1 MIIDSRCTAVAR
13 NFAHGFYNNQL
24 VVLEK
29 RGCGLACGPKP
40 VRVCGEITE
49 APKSRCKVR
58 VRLDESPPHQPKRR
72 TITILY
78 HEGWASP
85 CVIAPPCV
93 TLLREALVYC
103 SRISGAI
110 PRNFDQNR
118 WKIRWK
124 QLKNSWFFRK
134 IYKKC
139 EKVWRVF
146 AEIFSFEWC
155 KGVTIL

>member
-24 VVLEK
+24 VVLQK
-29 RGCGLACGPKP
+29 RGCGLACCPKP

-49 APKSRCKVR
+49 APKSSCKVR

-93 TLLREALVYC
+93 TLLREALVYFLT
-103 SRISGAI
+103 AKAAFLKAFFALFQE
-110 PRNFDQNR
+110 NQ
-118 WKIRWK
+118 WKTAE
-124 QLKNSWFFRK
+124 NFRK
-134 IYKKC
+134 RKKPSHQNSENL
-139 EKVWRVF
+139 EKVKF
-146 AEIFSFEWC
+146 FNCILIF
-155 KGVTIL
+155 